1 MSSFLSYEN
10 EYDEI
15 EIDNIFNKVIVK
27 LINSEFRNKY
37 NKFWKGHLNNRYD
50 KLIQVEQF
58 EPIIIQ

>member
-15 EIDNIFNKVIVK
+15 EIDSIFNGVIK
-27 LINSEFRNKY
+27 KMINNEFRNKY
-37 NKFWKGHLNNRYD
+37 NRYWKNQLNSYD
-50 KLIQVEQF
+50 RLIQVEQF

>member
-15 EIDNIFNKVIVK
+15 EIDNIFNKVIK
-27 LINSEFRNKY
+27 NMINNEFRNKY
-37 NKFWKGHLNNRYD
+37 NRIWKNQLNNRYD